1 METRAYDEMYL
12 YYAQNI
18 LGHAVD
24 FAVMTLDVRPDLF
37 AAAFIVS
44 ESSKQ
49 FAKGNPAYVAG
60 INGCELARRVLS
72 ETGMAYEDKEDV
84 MYLDKS
90 PEYWAGWALAFYQW
104 YSSYSFMQILSAVSL
119 DDIISMYPKY
129 HEMDIT
135 QFAEALD
142 KRMREAQ
149 HITRLK
155 YYRENCGLSQ
165 SDLAEHSGV
174 PLRQIQLF
182 EQRQRDINKTAA
194 DTLQRLSRS
203 LQCSMEDLLER

>member
-24 FAVMTLDVRPDLF
+24 FAVMTLGVSSDQF
-37 AAAFIVS
+37 AAAFAVS
-44 ESSKQ
+44 DSSKQ
-49 FAKGNPAYVAG
+49 FAKGNPKYVAG
-60 INGCELARRVLS
+60 INGCELARIVLT
-72 ETGMAYEDKEDV
+72 EANIAFPDAEDA
-84 MYLDKS
+84 MYLDRS
-90 PEYWAGWALAFYQW
+90 PEYWSGWALAFYQW
-104 YSSYSFMQILSAVSL
+104 YSSYSFMQILSVVSL
-119 DDIISMYPKY
+119 DAIIGMYPVY

-135 QFAEALD
+135 HFADAMER
-142 KRMREAQ
+142 KMRESLQ
-149 HITRLK
+149 ITRLK

-165 SDLAEHSGV
+165 SELSADSGV

-194 DTLQRLSRS
+194 DTLLRLSKS
-203 LQCSMEDLLER
+203 LRCNMEDLLEH